1 MQMYSHQ
8 RNSLEGQ
15 VKLSGLLSYSSSSVT
30 DLSTGA
36 FLFILKLL
44 LESELV
50 NLKEKKEFHTQICRH
65 AVTDQ

>member
-44 LESELV
+44 LESEL
-50 NLKEKKEFHTQICRH
+50 
-65 AVTDQ
+65 